1 MRGGGGRGEGGARD
15 VALEVLVRLCHLRV
29 TVVDLSGDF
38 GQGIRDEGAGECYN
52 NTGGESQ
59 TSRTVLS

>member
-1 MRGGGGRGEGGARD
+1 M
-15 VALEVLVRLCHLRV
+15 ALEVLVLLCHLRV
-29 TVVDLSGDF
+29 TVVYLSGDF

-52 NTGGESQ
+52 NTGGEAQ